1 MIKPAVTAD
10 DLSAHSEE
18 LIKSF
23 EDIMRQQMPAAVAAG
38 IKQAATDP
46 DVWAAMLAAIRT
58 QAHQNAGSWLFG
70 GIRQFFSKAAWF
82 LVIGL
87 AIYLVGG
94 WSGLVSFFK
103 TVVVQS

>member
-1 MIKPAVTAD
+1 MKR
-10 DLSAHSEE
+10 E
-18 LIKSF
+18 
-23 EDIMRQQMPAAVAAG
+23 MPLAVAAG

-87 AIYLVGG
+87 GIYLLGG
-94 WSGLVSFFK
+94 WSGLVTFFK
-103 TVVVQS
+103 TVVPQP